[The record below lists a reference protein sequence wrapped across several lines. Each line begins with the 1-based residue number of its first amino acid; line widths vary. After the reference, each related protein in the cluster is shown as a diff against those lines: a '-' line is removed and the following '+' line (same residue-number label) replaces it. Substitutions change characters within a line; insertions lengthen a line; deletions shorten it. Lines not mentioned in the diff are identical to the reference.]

1 MTDKNLQKEVGT
13 QIDLREYW
21 KMVLKH
27 RWAVLAFVVIT
38 VTAVTVFTLRQTK
51 IFEARASVIIE
62 PYAPQVLG
70 NMREV
75 YSMGGGSYLNNKE
88 YYETQFNV
96 ITSRTIAQN
105 VVQTLGLE
113 GNKEFLGIDHLPVEE
128 QKRIL
133 DNPIDYPEMLQE
145 MLEVEP
151 VRESRTTFVKV
162 RHRHPKWAQSL
173 ANAIVDAYIDYN
185 RQTRQQVTR
194 DAAAWLG
201 TQVAELKTMMNEA
214 EDKLVRFKKD
224 KKVLS
229 VSLEDRQNITSQR
242 LMDLNQS
249 LNRMQ
254 AERIAL
260 EGKRE
265 QILDIREA
273 RLPLDTV
280 DRVIGNKLIQQLK
293 ENYFK
298 LKERLAELG
307 TKYLPEHP
315 TYKAIHNKVVLTRRT
330 IDREIDNVLA
340 SLEAEYQ
347 AKLKSERALKKE
359 LARVKA
365 EAQDINEKEIE
376 YNRLKRVADNYASMY
391 KLITTRQKEVTLASH
406 QETNNIY
413 RLDAAVE
420 PKAPVYPRVKL
431 NILLALILGL
441 LGGIGLAFFREYL
454 DNTIKTQEDVE
465 RYLEVPFLG
474 VIPSIKLDP
483 SIGKLKSSDGTPE
496 KRDGRNRRN
505 KRGGDDVALRD
516 HFLVSHP
523 KSSMA
528 ECCRTVRTNLL
539 FMSPENPARRLL
551 ITSAGPQEGKSTV
564 SINLGIAMA
573 QSGSRAVLI
582 DTDMRRPRLHKT
594 FGIDNGVGLSTAILG
609 EAETHEITRPSGV
622 PGLDIVPCG
631 PIPPN
636 PTELFHT
643 ERFKKI
649 VRKLSEM
656 YDRVIFDSPP
666 ATMVADPLILSS
678 MMDGVVLV
686 IKGAKTT
693 RGALQ
698 HAIRQFRDVRARI
711 LGAVVNDLDLESRE
725 YGYYYYRRYGYYYG
739 EKKHDAAA

>member
-1 MTDKNLQKEVGT
+1 MTHENHQGEARK

-21 KMVLKH
+21 KLVLKH
-27 RWAVLAFVVIT
+27 RWTVLAFTLVT
-38 VTAVTVFTLRQTK
+38 VTLVTIFTLRQTK
-51 IFEARASVIIE
+51 IYEASASVIIE

-70 NMREV
+70 NVREV
-75 YSMGGGSYLNNKE
+75 YSMGVGSYLNNKE

-96 ITSRTIAQN
+96 ITSRTIAQE
-105 VVQTLGLE
+105 VVGRLGLE
-113 GNKEFLGIDHLPVEE
+113 GNKEFLGIDRLPIDE
-128 QKRIL
+128 QNQVLNK
-133 DNPIDYPEMLQE
+133 PIDYTEEVRE
-145 MLEVEP
+145 MLEVEQ
-151 VRESRTTFVKV
+151 VKDSRATFIKV
-162 RHRHPKWAQSL
+162 RHRYPQWAKRL
-173 ANAIVDAYIDYN
+173 ADAIVDVYIDHN

-194 DAAAWLG
+194 DAAGWLG
-201 TQVAELKTMMNEA
+201 TQVAELKGLMNEA
-214 EDKLVRFKKD
+214 EDKLIKFKRD
-224 KKVLS
+224 KKMLS
-229 VSLEDRQNITSQR
+229 VSLEDSQNITSQR

-260 EGKRE
+260 EGKRD
-265 QILDIREA
+265 QIVDIRES

-280 DRVIGNKLIQQLK
+280 DKVIGNNLIQQLK

-298 LKERLAELG
+298 LKEHLTELG

-315 TYKAIHNKVVLTRRT
+315 KYMAVQKKVKLIRRT

-347 AKLKSERALKKE
+347 AKLKSERTLKKE
-359 LARVKA
+359 LAKVKA

-420 PKAPVYPRVKL
+420 PRLPVHPRVKL
-431 NILLALILGL
+431 NILLAAVAGL

-465 RYLEVPFLG
+465 RYLGVPFLG
-474 VIPSIKLDP
+474 VIPSIKVD
-483 SIGKLKSSDGTPE
+483 SERGSHKKGKNRQKIRQGDGL
-496 KRDGRNRRN
+496 
-505 KRGGDDVALRD
+505 VQRD
-516 HFLVSHP
+516 HYLVSHP

-551 ITSAGPQEGKSTV
+551 ITSTGPQEGKSTV
-564 SINLGIAMA
+564 SISLGITMA
-573 QSGSRAVLI
+573 QSGSKVVLV
-582 DTDMRRPRLHKT
+582 DTDMRRPRLHKS
-594 FGIDNGVGLSTAILG
+594 FGIDMRSGLSTAILG
-609 EAETHEITRPSGV
+609 EAETSQIAYPSGV

-649 VRKLSEM
+649 VQQLSGM

-666 ATMVADPLILSS
+666 VAMVADPLILSS

-686 IKGAKTT
+686 IKGASTSRVLMQRVIK
-693 RGALQ
+693 
-698 HAIRQFRDVRARI
+698 QFRDVKARI